1 MLLSGNFRNIKCF
14 DYNRVGGQRHTIGGK
29 VAKAMY
35 SLARQWVQNADV
47 MVTNKQSTGELINAK
62 RDEPTKVEEEEV
74 AEVVSEVHDNEKN
87 RKQQD
92 MKRKNSY

>member
-1 MLLSGNFRNIKCF
+1 M
-14 DYNRVGGQRHTIGGK
+14 GGQRHTIGGK

-62 RDEPTKVEEEEV
+62 RDEPTYVEKD
-74 AEVVSEVHDNEKN
+74 AVVSEVHDNERN